1 MTRIATA
8 DTVSGYPMGMDTLL
22 ATAPEKDDTPKP
34 EKNPAAVAL
43 GRLGGLAGKGISTPA
58 RRRAAK
64 RNGKLGGRPKK
75 TQAAE

>member
-1 MTRIATA
+1 MIATTN
-8 DTVSGYPMGMDTLL
+8 TVSGYAMAMETTLV
-22 ATAPEKDDTPKP
+22 TEKPDPPK

-64 RNGKLGGRPKK
+64 RNGKKGGRPKK
-75 TQAAE
+75 TEAPQ